1 MQDAWGSEV
10 FARREKQRRRER
22 EKKRRQRAA
31 QAQRHRELVSVV
43 VAARPRFDVFRTGTG
58 LLAVRPIEPRADGHR
73 VSVPY
78 LQFLHGA
85 VWREEREGKAAE
97 DQQQVLGAV
106 IVRGRQVQV
115 ERRRIA

>member
-31 QAQRHRELVSVV
+31 QALRHREAASVV
-43 VAARPRFDVFRTGTG
+43 VAARPQFDVFRTGTG
-58 LLAVRPIEPRADGHR
+58 LLAVRPIEARADGHR

-85 VWREEREGKAAE
+85 A
-97 DQQQVLGAV
+97 
-106 IVRGRQVQV
+106 
-115 ERRRIA
+115 